1 MKRAK
6 SFDNLLTDL
15 HSEPIADMN
24 LSALAVLESE
34 DVTELSPLTIDEQQ
48 RLSACEQIIDEGLST
63 FMAVGNALIEIRHS
77 KLYREKHRTFEA
89 YCRSRFGIKRQRAY
103 ELMGA
108 AEVVNNLQ
116 DPLLSENSD
125 KNLTIPLPER
135 ESHANALSAVP
146 KDDRLKVW
154 QQVTET
160 SQQTGKAITASLI
173 QNVAQQTAQPD
184 NGNTSQEN
192 TNIQDKKLQFSQ
204 KIRKSLAKAEPDD
217 VRIEVQGGWLK
228 RCGLEDA
235 WRTLRGRPEW
245 VINEKFKDWL
255 TLDEAKEVGL
265 IK

>member
-15 HSEPIADMN
+15 HSDPLSDVN
-24 LSALAVLESE
+24 LSALAVLES
-34 DVTELSPLTIDEQQ
+34 DGVTELSPLSLDEQQ
-48 RLSACEQIIDEGLST
+48 RLNACEQIIDEGLST

-89 YCRSRFGIKRQRAY
+89 YCRNRFGIKRQRAY

-116 DPLLSENSD
+116 EPTVSENSD
-125 KNLTIPLPER
+125 KAAPLSLPER
-135 ESHANALSAVP
+135 ESHANALSAIP
-146 KDDRLKVW
+146 KDDRLRVW

-160 SQQTGKAITASLI
+160 AQQTGKTITANLI
-173 QNVAQQTAQPD
+173 QTVAQQTNQLQ
-184 NGNTSQEN
+184 NGTLSQNTID
-192 TNIQDKKLQFSQ
+192 IQDGKLFLAQ
-204 KIRKSLAKAEPDD
+204 KIRKNLSKADPDD
-217 VRIEVQGGWLK
+217 IRVEVHGVWLK

-235 WRTLRGRPEW
+235 WRALRGRPEW

-255 TLDEAKEVGL
+255 TLGEAKEIGL